1 MATRREGTPQ
11 STPGLDASSTPG
23 ALLELSTHAHVASLA
38 VYIVVGHGLLIMAIV
53 TGVYTWQLL
62 ADCQYPVLWAILC
75 SMALRDT
82 CDDILEFFSGN
93 LRDRFAPSSTPSP
106 KPNCRC

>member
-1 MATRREGTPQ
+1 MATRREDTPQ
-11 STPGLDASSTPG
+11 STPGLDVSTPG

-38 VYIVVGHGLLIMAIV
+38 VYIVVGHGLLLMAIV

-82 CDDILEFFSGN
+82 CDDILDFFSSN
-93 LRDRFAPSSTPSP
+93 LRDRFAPSFDLP
-106 KPNCRC
+106 